1 MENGDSAITLFF
13 YVRQFNEIE
22 LNRSDSM
29 SNLTINKYS
38 DNKIKNILIRKLTKL
53 NSSEKEVAEDFIEYP
68 RLNFQNTETIATI
81 LNVSTSELFEKKEIS
96 AETLNYRNKKH
107 NSFNAQIDDLLQLI
121 GEIDKQYKYYG
132 DNHGEE

>member
-1 MENGDSAITLFF
+1 
-13 YVRQFNEIE
+13 
-22 LNRSDSM
+22 M